1 MLRRLI
7 AIVMLLVAQSARAGG
22 APEQVVIVVNGAS
35 ETSRLVANE
44 YRVARQIPARHVIE
58 VTGLSNLEQIGVEE
72 FRERI
77 LKPVLAEIESRGLTP
92 QIDYV
97 LYSADIPTAIDV
109 QADIGDRKL
118 PRAITPLASINGL
131 TFLHQFVLEKD
142 LAYLDLNANLY
153 ARRAGPKSRDTLWNE
168 EDTRR
173 YADLLQQLKTIE
185 VARKE
190 AKPEDSKDK
199 EPPTVSALKEVSAAL
214 QELRARHPHSGDLLY
229 NLACVLASQGNQ
241 EAALKTL
248 GEAVEAGWANH
259 RHALRDDDLKPLSA
273 NEEFQKLIE
282 RMRTTPV
289 ETQPSIGFRSNVGW
303 TGTGFATQKIGK
315 PAADAGP
322 RYLLSTVLAITQ
334 GRGLTAKESIEGLQ
348 RSVQADRTRPKGTI
362 YFEQNGD
369 IRSTTREW
377 AFRSAAAK
385 LETLGIKS
393 VIESGVLPQQRDD
406 VAGGVIGIA
415 DFDWPKSGSKI
426 LPGAIVEHLTSFGGV
441 MKRGAGQTPLTEFIR
456 HGAAGS
462 SGTVTEP
469 FAIQAKFPSPFI
481 HVHYAEGCSLAEAF
495 YQSVTGPYQ
504 LLIVGDALCQ
514 PWAKDLQ
521 VKIDGLPKSNI
532 VSGKLKLTATTT
544 SQDGVEVA
552 AFELFIDGRRHQ
564 VFRAGDPIEFDL
576 TSVAAGPH
584 ELSCLVIGKDAVL
597 TTGRWAGTVNV
608 GD

>member
-7 AIVMLLVAQSARAGG
+7 AIVMLLVAQFARAGG
-22 APEQVVIVVNGAS
+22 APEQAVIVVNGAS

-77 LKPVLAEIESRGLTP
+77 LKPVLGEIESRGLTP

-109 QADIGDRKL
+109 TGDIGERKL
-118 PRAITPLASINGL
+118 PRVITPLASINGL

-142 LAYLDLNANLY
+142 LTYLDLNVNFY
-153 ARRAGPKSRDTLWNE
+153 ARRAGPKSRDTIWDE
-168 EDTRR
+168 ADTRR
-173 YADLLQQLKTIE
+173 YADVLQKLQAIE
-185 VARKE
+185 SARKDT
-190 AKPEDSKDK
+190 KPDDSKDSAQPATPELK
-199 EPPTVSALKEVSAAL
+199 DVASAL
-214 QELRARHPHSGDLLY
+214 QDLRTRHPLSGDLLY
-229 NLACVLASQGNQ
+229 NLTCVLAAQG
-241 EAALKTL
+241 ERETALKTL
-248 GEAVEAGWANH
+248 SEAVDAGWANY
-259 RHALRDDDLKPLSA
+259 RHALRDNDLKPLRS

-282 RMRTTPV
+282 RMKTIPV

-303 TGTGFATQKIGK
+303 TATGAVSPKIGK

-322 RYLLSTVLAITQ
+322 RYLLSTVLAVTQ
-334 GRGLTAKESIEGLQ
+334 GRGLTPKESIEGLQ

-385 LETLGIKS
+385 LESLGLKA

-441 MKRGAGQTPLTEFIR
+441 MKSGAGQTPLTEFLR

-521 VKIDGLPKSNI
+521 VKLDGLPESNV
-532 VSGKLKLTATTT
+532 VSGKLQLTALAT
-544 SQDGVEVA
+544 SKDNIEPA
-552 AFELFIDGRRHQ
+552 TFELFIDGRRHQ
-564 VFRAGDPIEFDL
+564 VCRAGDPIELDL
-576 TSVAAGPH
+576 TGIAAGPH
-584 ELSCLVIGKDAVL
+584 QLSCVAIGKDAVL
-597 TTGRWAGTVNV
+597 TTSRWARTVNV
-608 GD
+608 RD